1 MLIDK
6 VQPILSDEPMSTAAS
21 NINVEFVKRQSPLF
35 PNRLPFRRVVS
46 TDGRCA
52 SFYFDMP
59 ECEEQLRS
67 LLEIGDHTATETLQL
82 FLSEAAYARIG
93 ALLHC
98 FDGIPLPRLER
109 LLILCKAG
117 CVP

>member
-1 MLIDK
+1 MLIDE

-21 NINVEFVKRQSPLF
+21 NINVEFVKRQLPLF

-46 TDGRCA
+46 TGGKCA

-67 LLEIGDHTATETLQL
+67 LLEIEDHSATETLQL

-98 FDGIPLPRLER
+98 FDGITLSHLER